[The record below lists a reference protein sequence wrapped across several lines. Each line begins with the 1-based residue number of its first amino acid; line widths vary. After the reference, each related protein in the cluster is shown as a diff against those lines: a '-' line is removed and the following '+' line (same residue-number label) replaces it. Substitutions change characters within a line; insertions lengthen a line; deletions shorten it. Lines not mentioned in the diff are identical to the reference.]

1 MRQAVVLAFA
11 WLLSMPLHAQ
21 DTWTFTTA
29 DFHRSVGVLK
39 SIDDHA
45 AHVAQSNNPDLTIPL
60 DSLLRAERAT
70 AAAAAAA
77 RPTTAAP
84 KFALFLQNGD
94 RLTGEPVALK
104 DDILTWS
111 TAAVGSLQF
120 PVQELRA
127 FTRLAALPG
136 IDDDRK
142 EDQVALS
149 NHDVVRGAV
158 IGIEDAKILIQTGGD
173 TVPLPLTSADSI
185 LFASPARQPPPP
197 VRCWRVRLVDGST
210 LTVPALRAADN
221 KLAFDATLAKDG
233 KARSTDLANILTLE
247 QLNGPVSWLSD
258 RVPTIN
264 EQIPFNSEATYPA
277 RMDRSVFGKPLRVG
291 SQTFDKGIGVHA
303 NARLVFP
310 LDGQYKLLR
319 TRYAI
324 DTGGDAGSSAAADV
338 NIRILLDGKVV
349 HEHQHF
355 KAFKLSPLI
364 TVELGNAKELTL
376 EVTAG
381 GVTDTQD
388 RFDWIEAA
396 LIREPPPPPPAP
408 PPPTSSPTTTPAPTT
423 RAADKG

>member
-1 MRQAVVLAFA
+1 MRHAVVLAFA
-11 WLLSMPLHAQ
+11 WLLVAAPVHAE
-21 DTWTFTTA
+21 DSWTFTTA
-29 DFHRSVGVLK
+29 DFRRSIGVLK

-45 AHVAQSNNPDLTIPL
+45 AHVAQSNNPDLAIPL
-60 DSLLRAERAT
+60 DSLLRAERAF
-70 AAAAAAA
+70 
-77 RPTTAAP
+77 RPATTAP
-84 KFALFLQNGD
+84 KLTLFLQNGD

-104 DDILTWS
+104 NDILTWS
-111 TAAVGSLQF
+111 NPAVGALQF
-120 PVQELRA
+120 PVQKLRA
-127 FTRLAALPG
+127 LTRLPSLTG

-142 EDQVALS
+142 EDQVTLS

-158 IGIEDAKILIQTGGD
+158 IGVEDAKILIQTGGD
-173 TVPLPLTSADSI
+173 TVPLPMASADSI
-185 LFASPARQPPPP
+185 LFAAAARQPPPP

-221 KLAFDATLAKDG
+221 KLTVDATLARDG
-233 KARSTDLANILTLE
+233 EGRSADLANVLMLE

-258 RVPTIN
+258 RVPTLN
-264 EQIPFNSEATYPA
+264 EQVPFNSEATYPA
-277 RMDRSVFGKPLRVG
+277 RMDRSVFGKPLRAG

-303 NARLVFP
+303 NSRLVFP

-338 NIRILLDGKVV
+338 NIRILLDGRII
-349 HEHQHF
+349 HEQQHF
-355 KAFKLSPLI
+355 KAFKLAPLV
-364 TVELGNAKELTL
+364 TVELGDAKELTL

-396 LIREPPPPPPAP
+396 LIREPPAVAPPTPTPPA
-408 PPPTSSPTTTPAPTT
+408 SAPTTAPASAPAPTT
-423 RAADKG
+423 RAVDKG